1 MHELQE
7 VMKKYLIDFR
17 IYEQTWRDSFG
28 RTCPDCVDEDNVE
41 AWRRYVSFK
50 ISELMKD
57 ETMLKPEFRKILE
70 QVKEDKR
77 RLEEYERREK
87 ELRIFREDIIRG
99 C

>member
-41 AWRRYVSFK
+41 AWRRYVSAK

-57 ETMLKPEFRKILE
+57 ETLKKPEFQKILE
-70 QVKEDKR
+70 EVKDGRYKA
-77 RLEEYERREK
+77 
-87 ELRIFREDIIRG
+87 
-99 C
+99 